1 MREIKLSSLLEKF
14 CKVSLN
20 KRLDQSGAPRSAASP
35 LKKRKGVMRIQQKK
49 KKMEVFSSKTSP
61 RVTQSSMRKK
71 SLPPIHKLSLL
82 TPEGENVSA
91 RV

>member
-49 KKMEVFSSKTSP
+49 KRWKFSPLKHLRASLKARCVKKVSP
-61 RVTQSSMRKK
+61 PFT
-71 SLPPIHKLSLL
+71 
-82 TPEGENVSA
+82 NSA
-91 RV
+91 S